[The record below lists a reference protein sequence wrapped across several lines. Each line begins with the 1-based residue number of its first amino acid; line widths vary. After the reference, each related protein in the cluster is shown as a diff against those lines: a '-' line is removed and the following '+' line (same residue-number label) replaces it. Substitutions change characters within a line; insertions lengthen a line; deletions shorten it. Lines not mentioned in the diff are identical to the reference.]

1 LLCRKKESECGN
13 TLSALAT
20 LRANVGHHHM
30 KANLLPSTIITVL
43 ALALSTV
50 VQAQTI
56 NPGPVKGAHYSVD
69 NVRGMAWCEIIP
81 VTGTP
86 PNITVQ
92 IYNSTGVDNCTEER
106 AAQINPVKLAAQ
118 LGVSR
123 ISVNSGYYWV
133 MDKVSAF
140 TSGETFDFDG
150 IKARW
155 DAQMLPEV
163 RRSQSGKF
171 YAAFKIIRDT
181 EWLYRNGSA
190 VWLLRTPEN
199 RVWVLQA
206 FTRAKDPS
214 LSMETLDTLGEKL
227 KIPDGWKFEKKTLTK
242 DLSLEPRR
250 SSGYAYVI
258 HDDLGNSYQG
268 CGFDNTCNYL
278 P

>member
-1 LLCRKKESECGN
+1 M
-13 TLSALAT
+13 
-20 LRANVGHHHM
+20 RANIP
-30 KANLLPSTIITVL
+30 ACTIGAVL
-43 ALALSTV
+43 ALTLSMV
-50 VQAQTI
+50 AQAQTI
-56 NPGPVKGAHYSVD
+56 HPGPVKGAHYSVD
-69 NVRGMAWCEIIP
+69 DVRGMVWCEIVP

-106 AAQINPVKLAAQ
+106 AAQIDPVKLAVQ
-118 LGVSR
+118 LGVSK

-140 TSGETFDFDG
+140 TAGEIFDFDG

-155 DAQMLPEV
+155 DAQMVPAV
-163 RRSQSGKF
+163 GRSQSGKF
-171 YAAFKIIRDT
+171 YEAFKILRDT
-181 EWLYRNGSA
+181 EWLYRNGST
-190 VWLLRTPEN
+190 VWLLRTPDD
-199 RVWVLQA
+199 RAWVLQA
-206 FTRAKDPS
+206 FTKAKDPT
-214 LSMETLDTLGEKL
+214 LSMDTLDTLGEKL

-242 DLSLEPRR
+242 DLSIEPRR